1 MVFFNLSKCIILSLF
16 IKYNFYNDKIV
27 KILLKNVHS
36 CGVIPIKI
44 IQWGLP
50 ILKLINIDKKIL
62 DIFENTYENCPIHE
76 LDYTKSL
83 YESDFYNDMDDDY
96 KIIELVGSG
105 SIAQVYKIQDI
116 KTNEFYAMKVIH
128 PNAIKNFNKIKF
140 YLKIIFTIF
149 KFSNIIPTDLN
160 NFLKQFRQQL
170 DLVNEANNILKF
182 SELYKNDKLF
192 LIPSLYKF
200 SKNIIIMDY
209 IDGKSIETINI
220 NIQHYRYN
228 MIISIFM
235 YNNLFINKFNHGDL
249 HNYNW
254 KITKDNKIIIYDFGL
269 CWESNNNLTD
279 PLDKLLLGFHNDDK
293 DLIYGAFLLYFKN
306 VEEIYIKEYFYS
318 ITEKIDKF
326 YIFAKHIL
334 LCSFKYN
341 VLLDIN
347 ILYTII
353 TYQNSMLI
361 YMKNFKESIFDF
373 NGVYKEQYS
382 ICDYYNI
389 LPEYKKYLLKQ
400 IVKFKRRHLINY
412 SELYKFIK

>member
-1 MVFFNLSKCIILSLF
+1 MVFFNLSKCVILSLF

-76 LDYTKSL
+76 LDYTTKL
-83 YESDFYNDMDDDY
+83 YKSDFYNDIDDDY

-128 PNAIKNFNKIKF
+128 PDAIKNFNKIKF
-140 YLKIIFTIF
+140 YLKIIFSIF
-149 KFSNIIPTDLN
+149 KFSNIVPTDLN

-182 SELYKNDKLF
+182 SGLYKNDKLF
-192 LIPSLYKF
+192 LIPELYKF

-209 IDGKSIETINI
+209 IEGKSIETIKI

-269 CWESNNNLTD
+269 CWESNSNLTD

-400 IVKFKRRHLINY
+400 IVKFKRRNVINY